1 MGVLVSLKNDA
12 QSAWHPSLSDI
23 KNNTN
28 TMSQAKK
35 KNMCNPFTL
44 EIEHSKY
51 WKII

>member
-12 QSAWHPSLSDI
+12 QSDWHPSLSDI

-35 KNMCNPFTL
+35 KHVQPLRFRNRTL
-44 EIEHSKY
+44 
-51 WKII
+51 